1 MSRILL
7 NRNCLCALLSLV
19 AFLGRI
25 SALGA
30 TLWQGKDTTAVAVTP
45 SFQPLIIDENE
56 EPVVGMTVTNQ
67 RSKTIAVSDG
77 NGTLKLT
84 ATRGD
89 LLQLTAFGSLVSTYE
104 VTDNLSPVILVSSK
118 HPAVAR
124 LKPVRLLNNTSIR
137 PDLTAGSTQAVYNR
151 ELQKTPVT
159 AFTSALPGRLAGLI
173 TTQLSGQPGAD
184 NTIVSLRGQNP
195 LVIIDGIPRDL
206 TVFDLEEI
214 ESVTLLKD
222 AVSTAMLGVRSS
234 SGVLLVTTRQGV
246 PAKPRISFTAQ
257 SAIQQPL
264 RQPKALDSYN
274 YALLYNE
281 ALRNDGLPVAY
292 SDAALQGYQSG
303 SDPIRYPNVN
313 WREQVLKPSS
323 RFDRYTFSAS
333 GGNAFSKYFVSLEH
347 INQTGLL
354 RTSDIN
360 AYNTNNDFKSYT
372 FRSNVDLQLSP
383 KLSGGVRLFGRILN
397 ANDPGVGAV
406 TTAVGTGFALNGTTS
421 ILNAIL
427 NTPSNAYPVYN
438 ANGTYG
444 GSQQFQNNIWAQTI
458 GSGYQQNY
466 QRNLIADFYL
476 KRTLD
481 ELTPGLWIRATGSY
495 NSSLSENIIR
505 NKTFAVFQQ
514 TTAADGQPAY
524 QQFGINGDQA
534 NANVVNSQNR
544 SDYLELALG
553 YDRTIG
559 AHGFNAL
566 LLGNRD
572 NFVTGSDLPYTISGA
587 SGRAA
592 YNYKEKYVLEAAFG
606 LNGSNRYPDGGRTK
620 LALFPAVG
628 LAWNISRE
636 DFMKSYAWL
645 SYLKLF
651 GSFGQ
656 TGNDRPG
663 YFSYIQR
670 YFDGPQAFFGTG
682 AGGNT
687 GITEQPLATQ
697 GITYERAN
705 KINLGVQGAILDNRL
720 GFTLEYFNNKYV
732 DLLMQRGRNIAILGN
747 TYPNENIGQNRF
759 MGMDLQLSWQQ
770 EKQNFSYYVAANA
783 GLQDS
788 KVLFVDEVFRPYPW
802 MVRTGQMVGQRFG
815 YIAEGLFQSADQIKG
830 SATVVG
836 YTPQPGDIKYRD
848 LNGDGII
855 NQFDEAPIGNLKPL
869 LTFGLNLG
877 LRWGAFDASALV
889 QGAAN
894 RNIYLQGNSVWAFQ
908 NGGFGPAYKEHLDR
922 WTPNNPDASYPRLS
936 VGENVNNQQNS
947 SYWFRSG
954 DYVRLKNVEVG
965 YTLPQRLASRAKLQA
980 VRVFA
985 NGLNLLTV
993 NKEKQID
1000 PETLNGVY
1008 PLQRL
1013 FNLGVNLKL

>member
-1 MSRILL
+1 MKKTIRNKCALCILFLAILL
-7 NRNCLCALLSLV
+7 NQK
-19 AFLGRI
+19 

-30 TLWQGKDTTAVAVTP
+30 TLWQGKDTTAVAVVQP
-45 SFQPLIIDENE
+45 FQPLVVDENE
-56 EPVVGMTVTNQ
+56 EPIAGLTVINERT
-67 RSKTIAVSDG
+67 KAMAVSDA

-84 ATRGD
+84 ANKGD
-89 LLQLTAFGSLVSTYE
+89 VLQLTAFGTLVKTYG
-104 VTDNLSPVILVSSK
+104 VTANLAPVIVLSSK

-137 PDLTAGSTQAVYNR
+137 SDLTAASTQAVYNR
-151 ELQKTPVT
+151 DLQKNPVT
-159 AFTSALPGRLAGLI
+159 AYTSALPGRLAGLI
-173 TTQLSGQPGAD
+173 TNQFSGQPGAD
-184 NTIVSLRGQNP
+184 NMGLNLRGQNP

-206 TVFDLEEI
+206 TVFDLEES

-234 SGVLLVTTRQGV
+234 SGVLMVTTRQGV

-264 RQPKALDSYN
+264 RMPKALDSYN
-274 YALLYNE
+274 YATLYNE
-281 ALRNDGLPVAY
+281 ALKNDGLPAAY
-292 SDAALQGYQSG
+292 SDEALQGYQNG
-303 SDPIRYPNVN
+303 SDPVRYPNVN
-313 WREQVLKPSS
+313 WQKQVLKPSS

-333 GGNAFSKYFVSLEH
+333 GGNNFSKYFVALEH

-383 KLSGGVRLFGRILN
+383 KLSGGVRLFGRILD
-397 ANDPGVGAV
+397 ANDPGASAV
-406 TTAVGTGFALNGTTS
+406 LTGVGTGFALNGTSS
-421 ILNAIL
+421 IINAIL
-427 NTPSNAYPVYN
+427 NTPSNAYPVFN
-438 ANGTYG
+438 ANGSYG
-444 GSQQFQNNIWAQTI
+444 GSQQFQNNIWAQAI

-466 QRNLIADFYL
+466 QRNLLADFYL

-514 TTAADGQPAY
+514 TIGPDGQPRY
-524 QQFGINGDQA
+524 QQFGVNGDQA
-534 NANVVNSQNR
+534 NANVVNAQNR
-544 SDYLELALG
+544 SDYLELTLG

-559 AHGFNAL
+559 AHGFNAV

-572 NFVTGSDLPYTISGA
+572 NFVANSDLPYTITGA
-587 SGRAA
+587 SGRVS
-592 YNYKEKYVLEAAFG
+592 YNYNGKYVIEAVAG
-606 LNGSNRYPDGGRTK
+606 YNGSNRYPVGGRTK
-620 LALFPAVG
+620 YALFPAVG

-636 DFMKSYAWL
+636 EFMRQYTWL
-645 SYLKLF
+645 SALKLF
-651 GSFGQ
+651 GSLGQ

-663 YFSYIQR
+663 NFVYIQR

-682 AGGNT
+682 AGPNT

-705 KINLGVQGAILDNRL
+705 KVNLGIQGAILDNRL
-720 GFTLEYFNNKYV
+720 GFTLEYFNNKYF
-732 DLLMQRGRNIAILGN
+732 DLLTTRGRNIAILGN
-747 TYPNENIGQNRF
+747 TYPAENIGQNRYS
-759 MGMDLQLSWQQ
+759 GMDLQLTWQQ

-788 KVLFVDEVFRPYPW
+788 EVLFIDEVFRPYPW
-802 MVRTGQMVGQRFG
+802 MVRTGQPVGQRFG
-815 YIAEGLFQSADQIKG
+815 FIADGLFQSTDQIKE

-836 YTPQPGDIKYRD
+836 YTPQPGDIRYRD
-848 LNGDGII
+848 LNDDGII

-869 LTFGLNLG
+869 VTFGLNFG
-877 LRWGAFDASALV
+877 LRWGPFDASALV

-894 RNIYLQGNSVWAFQ
+894 RNSYRQGSSVWAFQ
-908 NGGFGPAYKEHLDR
+908 NNGFGPAYEEHLDR
-922 WTPNNPDASYPRLS
+922 WTPSNPDASYPRLS
-936 VGENVNNQQNS
+936 VGGNVNNQQNS

-954 DYVRLKNVEVG
+954 DYARLKNVEVG
-965 YTLPQRLASRAKLQA
+965 YTLPQQLASRVKLQS
-980 VRVFA
+980 VRVFT
-985 NGLNLLTV
+985 NGLNLLTI

-1000 PETLNGVY
+1000 PEVFNGTY
-1008 PLQRL
+1008 PIQRL
-1013 FNLGVNLKL
+1013 FNLGINLKL